1 MPIVRVAAMTI
12 ENLIRY
18 DAAELLE
25 LGVELILVFI
35 CSGIIGFE
43 REQKN
48 RPAGLRTHMIV
59 ATTAMLIMHIGG
71 LLAENFIS
79 SDPTRMAAQV
89 VSGIGFLGAGT
100 ILRNRTKDEVHG
112 LTTAATLWAV
122 AAVGI
127 AIGAGYVIEG
137 VISTFAIMMIL
148 SIASRFD
155 NYFTRKRSLEY
166 RVDVDGWIN
175 QLEILQS
182 ILETND
188 YKLEDY
194 AIQGHYVDEA
204 GNPRFHIFLRI
215 KPKVK
220 SRTLVPRGDIEEL
233 LGQFSFIHN
242 IKKA

>member
-1 MPIVRVAAMTI
+1 MLFEDI
-12 ENLIRY
+12 IRF

-25 LGVELILVFI
+25 LAIELLLVFI

-43 REQKN
+43 REQKS

-59 ATTAMLIMHIGG
+59 STTAMLIMHIGG
-71 LLAENFIS
+71 LLVEHFGS
-79 SDPTRMAAQV
+79 TDPTRMAAQV

-127 AIGAGYVIEG
+127 AIGAGFLIEG

-148 SIASRFD
+148 SIASRFEHRFNNKD
-155 NYFTRKRSLEY
+155 SVELYLDLEGSVDQ
-166 RVDVDGWIN
+166 VDVL
-175 QLEILQS
+175 QTILAS
-182 ILETND
+182 ND
-188 YKLEDY
+188 YELEDY
-194 AIQGHYVDEA
+194 AIQGHFMTAEQGECY
-204 GNPRFHIFLRI
+204 HIFLRV

-220 SRTLVPRGDIEEL
+220 SRTHVPRSAVEEL
-233 LGQFSFIHN
+233 LSEFSFIHN
-242 IKKA
+242 ITKA